1 VGVITAPMCVAV
13 ACGLSL
19 ALLRIFR
26 RISLAISIPIMESR
40 AFIAVFIARAIGVR
54 AVAVFVYIF

>member
-1 VGVITAPMCVAV
+1 MCGAV

-26 RISLAISIPIMESR
+26 RVSLAVSISVMEIH
-40 AFIAVFIARAIGVR
+40 ALIAVFIARAIGVG